1 MRFESQKIF
10 LLFVYMVL
18 PPYLW
23 ACRLKVYI
31 NLSFGPHNQLFLFT
45 CRFHYIGLF
54 VLFIHDFA
62 DVFLELAKSI
72 LYFKER
78 DGKLHNLPEIL
89 ANVLFAIFVL
99 QW

>member
-1 MRFESQKIF
+1 MSENFFAIICVHGLATPTCGQA
-10 LLFVYMVL
+10 
-18 PPYLW
+18 W
-23 ACRLKVYI
+23 QLKVYV
-31 NLSFGPHNQLFLFT
+31 NLSFGPPNRLFLFT

-72 LYFKER
+72 LYFKDR
-78 DGKLHNLPEIL
+78 DGKSHNLPEIL

>member
-1 MRFESQKIF
+1 MSENF
-10 LLFVYMVL
+10 LLCMYIVL
-18 PPYLW
+18 PPSYLW
-23 ACRLKVYI
+23 AWQLKVYV
-31 NLSFGPHNQLFLFT
+31 NLSFGPPNRLFLFT

-72 LYFKER
+72 LYFKDR
-78 DGKLHNLPEIL
+78 DGKPHNLPEIL